1 MANFICSLHKTLKLC
16 SGEAL
21 FYKDNSVPWCSRNNP
36 AVSILSQPLVQT
48 TLITTQSTLKA
59 LVPCKGHSGPQ
70 CQSFWIEEIFH
81 PRHAGLHRG
90 ESYTSRWFWWHWNY
104 WVMVFVSS
112 SRCFEHFF
120 FLEKKKRIGYS
131 PKISICKQLFTSQS
145 PHSTISMCKGKQIVE
160 SSPWTLCYSQ
170 LLLWR
175 LTRNTKSHW
184 TQVCQRL

>member
-36 AVSILSQPLVQT
+36 AVSILSQPLLQT

-120 FLEKKKRIGYS
+120 FLEKKKKNWIFSKNQHLQTAVYL
-131 PKISICKQLFTSQS
+131 PKPSQ
-145 PHSTISMCKGKQIVE
+145 HNQYVQRETDCGKQSLNSV
-160 SSPWTLCYSQ
+160 L
-170 LLLWR
+170 
-175 LTRNTKSHW
+175 
-184 TQVCQRL
+184 

>member
-1 MANFICSLHKTLKLC
+1 MANFICSLRKTLKLC

-36 AVSILSQPLVQT
+36 AVSILSQPLLQT

-59 LVPCKGHSGPQ
+59 FVPCKGHSGPQ

-81 PRHAGLHRG
+81 PRHTGLHRG

-120 FLEKKKRIGYS
+120 FLEKKKKLDILQKS
-131 PKISICKQLFTSQS
+131 ASANSCLPPKALTAQS
-145 PHSTISMCKGKQIVE
+145 VCAKGNRLWKAVLE
-160 SSPWTLCYSQ
+160 LCVIASY
-170 LLLWR
+170 
-175 LTRNTKSHW
+175 
-184 TQVCQRL
+184 CCEE